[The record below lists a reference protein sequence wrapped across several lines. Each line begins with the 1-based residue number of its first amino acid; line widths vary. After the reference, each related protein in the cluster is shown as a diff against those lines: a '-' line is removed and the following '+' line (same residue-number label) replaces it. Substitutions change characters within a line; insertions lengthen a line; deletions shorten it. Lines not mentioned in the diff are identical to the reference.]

1 MNEHKDKRNKTIE
14 HSFKESSQKINIKNP
29 NSTKNDDKP
38 KGNKYNY
45 FSSLNSIETDNNKK
59 DNLYKIFQTQPSRK
73 KETKKKENEKDN
85 KKNNKTRNNNLE
97 GSVYNKLTDVSKEKP
112 IIIEPNKASS
122 QRYIDQWASFGTVES
137 LAISL
142 ESLSP

>member
-73 KETKKKENEKDN
+73 KETNKKENDKDN

-97 GSVYNKLTDVSKEKP
+97 GSVYNKLTDISKEK
-112 IIIEPNKASS
+112 
-122 QRYIDQWASFGTVES
+122 Q
-137 LAISL
+137 
-142 ESLSP
+142 

>member
-59 DNLYKIFQTQPSRK
+59 DNLNSTF
-73 KETKKKENEKDN
+73 KKK
-85 KKNNKTRNNNLE
+85 RN
-97 GSVYNKLTDVSKEKP
+97 KEKR
-112 IIIEPNKASS
+112 K
-122 QRYIDQWASFGTVES
+122 
-137 LAISL
+137 
-142 ESLSP
+142 